1 MNNKKMTQVV
11 FTGNASEYF
20 GIWIVNL
27 LLTILTFG
35 IYSAW
40 AKVRRK
46 KYFYNNTL
54 IDNVGFD
61 YHAKPIAI
69 LKGRL
74 IAFVFFI
81 GYAFGGE
88 INVFVPVIFV
98 LLFFLALPWIVVRAS
113 VFNARNTSH
122 RGLRFDFVGKLG
134 EAVLIFILLPIVTLF
149 SLYLALPYMEH
160 QRNKFM
166 MNNHRFGLSRFE
178 LNAKVSSFYK
188 VYAILLIIPL
198 IVGILL
204 AIAIPAYQSYSD
216 RAVKQSEMSMPYL
229 NKYAGVEAGNQ
240 IVLVGNAVDQQNV
253 AEGKQDEAFKEMLE
267 EREQGKGGSIS
278 TLLKNASKTL
288 FVMIAVFAYLII
300 VFGFVAYFK
309 ARIGNLIW
317 NNTTLEDLSFKS
329 SLRVRDFWWI
339 YMTNMI
345 AIILTFGLATP
356 WAQVRTARYRAS
368 KLQIV
373 GDVDFDQFVGDK
385 KDAVRATGEEIADFF
400 DADFSFG

>member
-216 RAVKQSEMSMPYL
+216 RAVKQSEMSMPYV